1 MVFQDILKE
10 LLLELGEEIEQLIGV
25 GIFFNQTI
33 QTIQTTSNFSNH
45 IKQNKQMK
53 HTLDSAISNM
63 PVKGF
68 LDLSEFQIPQSEDLV
83 KAILELKKEKNA
95 VILAHYYQPGEIQDI
110 ADYLGDSLQLARA
123 AKDTDA
129 DMIAFCGVHFM
140 AEAAK
145 ILNPTKKV
153 VLPDLLAGCSLADGC
168 SGEGLRKMREKHP
181 NALIATYINCNAET
195 KAESDIIVTSSNAE
209 TIINALP
216 EDKPIIFA
224 PDKNLGRYLEK
235 KTGRNMIL
243 WNGSC
248 IVHEA
253 FSMERIAKQ
262 LAENPDAK
270 LIAHPESET
279 AVLDLAHF
287 IGSTSAL
294 LDYVQKDDCQKF
306 IVATEEGILHE
317 MKKRAPE
324 KELIPALVYDE
335 SCNCSECFF
344 MKRNTLE
351 KLYLCMKYELPEIT
365 MDEELRVKAL
375 KPIEAML
382 ELSKTI
388 K

>member
-1 MVFQDILKE
+1 MEQALDIAKNNL
-10 LLLELGEEIEQLIGV
+10 
-25 GIFFNQTI
+25 
-33 QTIQTTSNFSNH
+33 
-45 IKQNKQMK
+45 
-53 HTLDSAISNM
+53 

-68 LDLSEFQIPQSEDLV
+68 LDLKDIQIPQGQDLID
-83 KAILELKKEKNA
+83 AILKLKKEKNA

-153 VLPDLLAGCSLADGC
+153 VLPDTLAGCSLADGC
-168 SGEGLRKMREKHP
+168 SGEGLRKMREQHP
-181 NALIATYINCNAET
+181 GALVATYINCNAET

-216 EDKPIIFA
+216 KDQPIIFA
-224 PDKNLGRYLEK
+224 PDKNLGRYLMK
-235 KTGRNMIL
+235 KTGRDMIL
-243 WNGSC
+243 WDGSC

-279 AVLDLAHF
+279 PVLELAHF

-294 LDYVQKDDCQKF
+294 LNYVEKDDCQKF
-306 IVATEEGILHE
+306 IIATEEGILHE
-317 MKKRAPE
+317 MKKRAPH
-324 KELIPALVYDE
+324 KELIPALVFDE

-365 MDEELRVKAL
+365 MDEELRLKAL

-382 ELSKTI
+382 ELSKMI

>member
-1 MVFQDILKE
+1 ME
-10 LLLELGEEIEQLIGV
+10 
-25 GIFFNQTI
+25 N
-33 QTIQTTSNFSNH
+33 
-45 IKQNKQMK
+45 
-53 HTLDSAISNM
+53 TLDQAKVNL
-63 PVKGF
+63 PVHGF
-68 LDLSEFQIPQSEDLV
+68 LNIKDLIIPKGEALV
-83 KAILELKKEKNA
+83 QAILDLKKEKNA
-95 VILAHYYQPGEIQDI
+95 IILAHYYQTADIQDI
-110 ADYLGDSLQLARA
+110 ADFLGDSLQLARE
-123 AKDTDA
+123 AKNTDA

-153 VLPDLLAGCSLADGC
+153 VLPDLQAGCSLADGC
-168 SGEGLRKMREKHP
+168 SGEDLREMRKKHP

-209 TIINALP
+209 VIIESLP
-216 EDKPIIFA
+216 KDRPLIFA
-224 PDKNLGRYLEK
+224 PDKNLGKYLMK
-235 KTGRNMIL
+235 KTGRDMIL
-243 WNGSC
+243 WDGSC

-262 LAENPDAK
+262 MAENPGAK

-294 LDYVQKDDCQKF
+294 LNYVEKDDCQKF

-317 MKKRAPE
+317 MRKRAPH
-324 KELIPALVYDE
+324 KELIPALVFDE
-335 SCNCSECFF
+335 SCNCSECFY

-365 MDEELRVKAL
+365 MNEELRLKAL

-382 ELSKTI
+382 EMSKSI

>member
-1 MVFQDILKE
+1 MSTA
-10 LLLELGEEIEQLIGV
+10 
-25 GIFFNQTI
+25 N
-33 QTIQTTSNFSNH
+33 
-45 IKQNKQMK
+45 
-53 HTLDSAISNM
+53 LDQAKANL
-63 PVKGF
+63 PVRGF
-68 LDLSEFQIPQSEDLV
+68 LKIDDYIIPKGDDLV
-83 KAILELKKEKNA
+83 KAILDLKKEKNA
-95 VILAHYYQPGEIQDI
+95 VILAHYYQPPAIQDI

-153 VLPDLLAGCSLADGC
+153 VLPDTQAGCSLADGC
-168 SGEGLRKMREKHP
+168 SGEGLRKMREKYP

-209 TIINALP
+209 TIIRSLP
-216 EDKPIIFA
+216 EDRPIIFA
-224 PDKNLGRYLEK
+224 PDKNLGAYLMK
-235 KTGRNMIL
+235 KTGREMIL
-243 WNGSC
+243 WDGTC

-262 LAENPDAK
+262 LAENPHAK
-270 LIAHPESET
+270 LIAHPESES

-287 IGSTSAL
+287 VGSTSAL
-294 LDYVQKDDCQKF
+294 LNFVEKDEAQEF

-317 MKKRAPE
+317 MQKRAPH
-324 KELIPALVYDE
+324 KKLIPALVFDE
-335 SCNCSECFF
+335 SCNCSECFY

-351 KLYLCMKYELPEIT
+351 KLYLCMKYELPEIL
-365 MDEELRVKAL
+365 MDEELRLKAL

-382 ELSKTI
+382 ELSTTI

>member
-1 MVFQDILKE
+1 MEK
-10 LLLELGEEIEQLIGV
+10 
-25 GIFFNQTI
+25 
-33 QTIQTTSNFSNH
+33 
-45 IKQNKQMK
+45 
-53 HTLDSAISNM
+53 TLDKAKNNL

-68 LDLSEFQIPQSEDLV
+68 LDLKDIQIPQGQDLID
-83 KAILELKKEKNA
+83 AILKLKKEKNA

-153 VLPDLLAGCSLADGC
+153 VLPDTLAGCSLADGC
-168 SGEGLRKMREKHP
+168 SGEGLRKMREQHP
-181 NALIATYINCNAET
+181 GALVATYINCNAET

-216 EDKPIIFA
+216 KDKPIIFA
-224 PDKNLGRYLEK
+224 PDKNLGRYLMK
-235 KTGRNMIL
+235 KTVRDMIL
-243 WNGSC
+243 WDGSC

-279 AVLDLAHF
+279 PVLELAHF

-294 LDYVQKDDCQKF
+294 LNYVEKDDCQKF
-306 IVATEEGILHE
+306 IIATEEGILHE
-317 MKKRAPE
+317 MKKRAPH
-324 KELIPALVYDE
+324 KELIPALVFDE

-365 MDEELRVKAL
+365 MDEELRLKAL

>member
-1 MVFQDILKE
+1 MEQALDIAKNNL
-10 LLLELGEEIEQLIGV
+10 
-25 GIFFNQTI
+25 
-33 QTIQTTSNFSNH
+33 
-45 IKQNKQMK
+45 
-53 HTLDSAISNM
+53 

-68 LDLSEFQIPQSEDLV
+68 LDLKDIQIPQGQDLIDT
-83 KAILELKKEKNA
+83 ILKLKKEKNA

-153 VLPDLLAGCSLADGC
+153 VLPDTLAGCSLADGC
-168 SGEGLRKMREKHP
+168 SGEGLRKMREQHP
-181 NALIATYINCNAET
+181 GALVATYINCNAET

-216 EDKPIIFA
+216 KDQPIIFA
-224 PDKNLGRYLEK
+224 PDKNLGRYLMK
-235 KTGRNMIL
+235 KTGRDMIL
-243 WNGSC
+243 WDGSC

-279 AVLDLAHF
+279 PVLELAHF

-294 LDYVQKDDCQKF
+294 LNYVEKDDCQKF
-306 IVATEEGILHE
+306 IIATEEGILHE
-317 MKKRAPE
+317 MKKRAPH
-324 KELIPALVYDE
+324 KELIPALVFDE

-365 MDEELRVKAL
+365 MDEELRLKAL

>member
-1 MVFQDILKE
+1 
-10 LLLELGEEIEQLIGV
+10 
-25 GIFFNQTI
+25 
-33 QTIQTTSNFSNH
+33 
-45 IKQNKQMK
+45 MK
-53 HTLDSAISNM
+53 HTLDTAISNM

-68 LDLSEFQIPQSEDLV
+68 LDLKEFMIPQGEDLV

-95 VILAHYYQPGEIQDI
+95 VILAHYYQPSEIQDI

-209 TIINALP
+209 TIIKALP
-216 EDKPIIFA
+216 EDRPIIFA

-365 MDEELRVKAL
+365 MDEELRLKAL

>member
-1 MVFQDILKE
+1 
-10 LLLELGEEIEQLIGV
+10 
-25 GIFFNQTI
+25 
-33 QTIQTTSNFSNH
+33 
-45 IKQNKQMK
+45 MK
-53 HTLDSAISNM
+53 HTLDTAISNM

-68 LDLSEFQIPQSEDLV
+68 LDLKEFMIPQGEDLV

-95 VILAHYYQPGEIQDI
+95 VILAHYYQPSEIQDI

-181 NALIATYINCNAET
+181 DALIATYINCNAET

-216 EDKPIIFA
+216 KDKPIIFA

-294 LDYVQKDDCQKF
+294 LDFVQKDDCQKF

>member
-1 MVFQDILKE
+1 M
-10 LLLELGEEIEQLIGV
+10 
-25 GIFFNQTI
+25 
-33 QTIQTTSNFSNH
+33 SNN
-45 IKQNKQMK
+45 
-53 HTLDSAISNM
+53 
-63 PVKGF
+63 PVKNL
-68 LDLSEFQIPQSEDLV
+68 LDIKDLVIPQEDDLIQ
-83 KAILELKKEKNA
+83 AILDLKKEKNA
-95 VILAHYYQPGEIQDI
+95 VILAHYYQPAEIQDI
-110 ADYLGDSLQLARA
+110 ADFLGDSLQLARQ

-153 VLPDLLAGCSLADGC
+153 VLPDVEAGCSLADGC
-168 SGEGLRKMREKHP
+168 SGEGLRAMRAQHP
-181 NALIATYINCNAET
+181 DALVATYINCNAET

-216 EDKPIIFA
+216 ADRPIIFA
-224 PDKNLGRYLEK
+224 PDKNLGRYLSK
-235 KTGRNMIL
+235 KTGREMIL
-243 WNGSC
+243 WDGSC

-262 LAENPDAK
+262 LAEHPEAK
-270 LIAHPESET
+270 LIAHPESEEP
-279 AVLDLAHF
+279 VLELAHF

-294 LDYVQKDDCQKF
+294 LNFVEKDEATQF
-306 IVATEEGILHE
+306 IIATEEGILHE
-317 MKKRAPE
+317 MKKRAPH
-324 KELIPALVYDE
+324 KTLIPALVFDE

-365 MDEELRVKAL
+365 IDEDLRLKAL
-375 KPIEAML
+375 APIEKML
-382 ELSKTI
+382 ELSQSI

>member
-1 MVFQDILKE
+1 
-10 LLLELGEEIEQLIGV
+10 
-25 GIFFNQTI
+25 
-33 QTIQTTSNFSNH
+33 
-45 IKQNKQMK
+45 MK
-53 HTLDSAISNM
+53 LTLDTAISNM

-68 LDLSEFQIPQSEDLV
+68 LDLKEFQIPQGEELV

-181 NALIATYINCNAET
+181 DALIATYINCNAET

-216 EDKPIIFA
+216 QDKPIIFA

-235 KTGRNMIL
+235 KTGREMIL
-243 WNGSC
+243 WDGSC

-262 LAENPDAK
+262 LTDNPDAK

-317 MKKRAPE
+317 MHKRVPE

-335 SCNCSECFF
+335 TCNCSECFF

-365 MDEELRVKAL
+365 MNEELRVKAL

-382 ELSKTI
+382 ELSKKI

>member
-1 MVFQDILKE
+1 M
-10 LLLELGEEIEQLIGV
+10 
-25 GIFFNQTI
+25 
-33 QTIQTTSNFSNH
+33 SNEALDAAKSN
-45 IKQNKQMK
+45 
-53 HTLDSAISNM
+53 L
-63 PVKGF
+63 PVRGF
-68 LDLSEFQIPQSEDLV
+68 LNIKDIAIPVGEDLV
-83 KAILELKKEKNA
+83 QAILDLKKEKNA
-95 VILAHYYQPGEIQDI
+95 VILAHYYQPAEIQDI
-110 ADYLGDSLQLARA
+110 ADFLGDSLQLARQ

-153 VLPDLLAGCSLADGC
+153 VLPDTLAGCSLADGC
-168 SGEGLRKMREKHP
+168 SGEGLRKMREQHP
-181 NALIATYINCNAET
+181 SALIATYINCNAET

-209 TIINALP
+209 TIIESLP
-216 EDKPIIFA
+216 KDRPIIFA
-224 PDKNLGRYLEK
+224 PDKNLGRYLMK
-235 KTGRNMIL
+235 KTGREMIL
-243 WNGSC
+243 WDGSC

-262 LAENPDAK
+262 LADHPNAK

-294 LDYVQKDDCQKF
+294 LNFVEKDDAQEF
-306 IVATEEGILHE
+306 IIATEEGILHE
-317 MKKRAPE
+317 MKKRAPH
-324 KELIPALVYDE
+324 KKLIPALVFDE
-335 SCNCSECFF
+335 SCNCSECFY

-351 KLYLCMKYELPEIT
+351 KLYLCMKYELPEILIE
-365 MDEELRVKAL
+365 EELRLKAL

>member
-1 MVFQDILKE
+1 MEK
-10 LLLELGEEIEQLIGV
+10 
-25 GIFFNQTI
+25 
-33 QTIQTTSNFSNH
+33 
-45 IKQNKQMK
+45 
-53 HTLDSAISNM
+53 TLDIAKNNL

-68 LDLSEFQIPQSEDLV
+68 LDLKDIQIPQGQDLIE
-83 KAILELKKEKNA
+83 AILKLKKEKNA

-235 KTGRNMIL
+235 KTGRDMIL

-294 LDYVQKDDCQKF
+294 LDFVQKDDCQKF

>member
-1 MVFQDILKE
+1 MEQALDIAKNNL
-10 LLLELGEEIEQLIGV
+10 
-25 GIFFNQTI
+25 
-33 QTIQTTSNFSNH
+33 
-45 IKQNKQMK
+45 
-53 HTLDSAISNM
+53 

-68 LDLSEFQIPQSEDLV
+68 LDLKDIQIPQGQDLID
-83 KAILELKKEKNA
+83 AILKLKKEKNA

-110 ADYLGDSLQLARA
+110 ADYLGDSLELARA

-153 VLPDLLAGCSLADGC
+153 VLPDTLAGCSLADGC
-168 SGEGLRKMREKHP
+168 SGEGLRKMREQHP
-181 NALIATYINCNAET
+181 GALVATYINCNAET

-216 EDKPIIFA
+216 KDQPIIFA
-224 PDKNLGRYLEK
+224 PDKNLGRYLMK
-235 KTGRNMIL
+235 KTGRDMIL
-243 WNGSC
+243 WDGSC

-279 AVLDLAHF
+279 PVLELAHF

-294 LDYVQKDDCQKF
+294 LNYVEKDDCQKF
-306 IVATEEGILHE
+306 IIATEEGILHE
-317 MKKRAPE
+317 MKKRAPH
-324 KELIPALVYDE
+324 KELIPALVFDE

-365 MDEELRVKAL
+365 MDEELRLKAL

>member
-1 MVFQDILKE
+1 
-10 LLLELGEEIEQLIGV
+10 
-25 GIFFNQTI
+25 
-33 QTIQTTSNFSNH
+33 
-45 IKQNKQMK
+45 MK
-53 HTLDSAISNM
+53 HTLDTAISNM

-68 LDLSEFQIPQSEDLV
+68 LDLKEFQIPQGEDLV
-83 KAILELKKEKNA
+83 NAILELKKEKNA

-140 AEAAK
+140 AETAK

-181 NALIATYINCNAET
+181 DALIATYINCNAET

-216 EDKPIIFA
+216 KDKSIIFA

-235 KTGRNMIL
+235 KTGRDMIL

-294 LDYVQKDDCQKF
+294 LDYVQKDNCQKF